1 MQSIFTFFLEVSIQK
16 KEVYSLI
23 ISLMEELE
31 GALLRLEALCEQTL
45 NSLLPCGVL
54 ALADNAPLSGLHQ
67 ILFDQATGS
76 MLSSSVKHLGLGAHR
91 DGGTSHH
98 IAIVIVIVAILASR
112 VGIHL
117 LYLPQRNCAGTKRI

>member
-1 MQSIFTFFLEVSIQK
+1 
-16 KEVYSLI
+16 
-23 ISLMEELE
+23 MEKLE
-31 GALLRLEALCEQTL
+31 GALLGLEALCEQTL
-45 NSLLPCGVL
+45 NSLLPRGVL

-76 MLSSSVKHLGLGAHR
+76 MLGSSVKHLGLGAHR

-98 IAIVIVIVAILASR
+98 IAIAIAIVIVAILASR

-117 LYLPQRNCAGTKRI
+117 LYLPQRNYAGPKRI

>member
-1 MQSIFTFFLEVSIQK
+1 
-16 KEVYSLI
+16 
-23 ISLMEELE
+23 MEKLE
-31 GALLRLEALCEQTL
+31 GALLGLEALSKQTL
-45 NSLLPCGVL
+45 NSLLPCGML

-76 MLSSSVKHLGLGAHR
+76 MLGSSVKHLGLGAHR

-98 IAIVIVIVAILASR
+98 IAIAIAIVIVAILASR

-117 LYLPQRNCAGTKRI
+117 LYLPQRNYAGPKRI